1 MKVYMY
7 TVDDGIEVMA
17 AQFVSES
24 FFLLERFL
32 DKYSGK
38 CMLKT
43 LQCQLKT
50 PINHNSRN
58 DLKLFKTSQWNYQ
71 KQVRGSVVVIHPQV
85 KQVFNLFSFRKFFLS

>member
-1 MKVYMY
+1 MY

-17 AQFVSES
+17 AQFVLES

-58 DLKLFKTSQWNYQ
+58 DLKLFKTSQ
-71 KQVRGSVVVIHPQV
+71 
-85 KQVFNLFSFRKFFLS
+85 

>member
-7 TVDDGIEVMA
+7 MVDDGIEVMA
-17 AQFVSES
+17 ARFVSES
-24 FFLLERFL
+24 FFILLERFL
-32 DKYSGK
+32 DKYGGK

-43 LQCQLKT
+43 LQWQLKT

-71 KQVRGSVVVIHPQV
+71 
-85 KQVFNLFSFRKFFLS
+85 

>member
-1 MKVYMY
+1 MY

-17 AQFVSES
+17 TQFVSES

-32 DKYSGK
+32 DKYYSGK

-58 DLKLFKTSQWNYQ
+58 DLKLFKTLQ
-71 KQVRGSVVVIHPQV
+71 
-85 KQVFNLFSFRKFFLS
+85 